1 MSKKA
6 NIPFSDTINTRPKND
21 QKKSTTSSSTKGKT
35 VEKNNIATTN
45 KEPHQQSML
54 YYVKKK
60 GLLDYTTTSSNSSS
74 SPKIPMSDS
83 IAKNSENTISTKI
96 MKSASSSTKTPKN
109 NNNTPTKSS
118 KQIDT
123 PISRPMFRR
132 SVSAHSILDVIG
144 KDWLKTPRPTRVSTT
159 RHYEDD
165 RFIPNRDNM
174 DLASSQ
180 FNLANNKPKEYL
192 DHDTLEYQER
202 VAKACGLNP
211 RKRILSFHS
220 EQPPEKKLQDER
232 LRHKLEPSSF
242 LPTEILSR
250 KIDLDQP
257 TRQIIKAPEKIL
269 DAPYMTDDYYLNLLD
284 WSSQNIVAV
293 ALHKY
298 IYLWNADNGV
308 TRSLK
313 YDGEEPITA
322 LSWSADGNYLSLGL
336 GTGVVQVWD
345 VEANSRLRL
354 LKGRNTRIDSL
365 SWNKHLVSS
374 GGRDGGIWHHDVR
387 LANHKTAELEGH
399 ESEVCG
405 LKWRSDGMLLAS
417 GGNDNTVHVWDI
429 RTRVPKFTKRTH
441 FGAIKALAWC
451 PWNNHVLATGGGRE
465 DKNIHFWNV
474 STTTRV
480 HSVSTGS
487 QVTSLHWSK
496 HYKEI
501 VSTHGY
507 PNNQITLW
515 SYPKLKR
522 IIDIPAHES
531 RILHSALSPDGQV
544 LATVAADENLKFF
557 RVFDNDGNNEFLR
570 SPEETEKSEWLK
582 RTTSLR

>member
-1 MSKKA
+1 
-6 NIPFSDTINTRPKND
+6 
-21 QKKSTTSSSTKGKT
+21 
-35 VEKNNIATTN
+35 
-45 KEPHQQSML
+45 
-54 YYVKKK
+54 
-60 GLLDYTTTSSNSSS
+60 
-74 SPKIPMSDS
+74 
-83 IAKNSENTISTKI
+83 

-109 NNNTPTKSS
+109 NNNNNNAPTKPS

-144 KDWLKTPRPTRVSTT
+144 KDWLKTPRPTRISTT
-159 RHYEDD
+159 RHYDD

-232 LRHKLEPSSF
+232 LRHKLEPSPF

-250 KIDLDQP
+250 KIDHDQP

-405 LKWRSDGMLLAS
+405 LKWRPDGMLLAS